1 MSSWTAVSGNRSV
14 LFTDFY
20 FEVEI
25 ARLLLVLTDVDAW
38 SEPERPRLLSSRQS
52 LEVIYGFADQ
62 SRAFV
67 ELTQLPLNR
76 VYVQVR
82 HEFATDD
89 SAATYQRFWSRT
101 GEMVETRLSTQTL
114 AMASAPGKLNMFF
127 KVGPLKKD
135 GYHDVVSVYQAL
147 NLRERVLVSA
157 SHNWQIGVS
166 GSLPTEHLQAVPTDE
181 SNLVVKAAKLISEL
195 AGLPSASQVAFGIDK
210 QVPVAGGMGGG
221 SADAAAAAVA
231 VNELWATGF
240 TTQELVEITKPLGA
254 DVPFAVLGGT
264 ALGLGVGEKL
274 TPIDNIAPLH
284 WVMIASPGG
293 LSTPAVFKRLDELRA
308 DRKQRVV
315 SEEYLTEPT
324 ELLEALRVGNPFEI
338 AELLH
343 NDLQEAA
350 VDLMPSLGDTIVHG
364 MRCGALKAMVSGSG
378 PTVALLCGSEDAAV
392 EVAVQMRALG
402 YSAIATSGPAE
413 GAKVDK

>member
-1 MSSWTAVSGNRSV
+1 
-14 LFTDFY
+14 
-20 FEVEI
+20 
-25 ARLLLVLTDVDAW
+25 
-38 SEPERPRLLSSRQS
+38 
-52 LEVIYGFADQ
+52 
-62 SRAFV
+62 
-67 ELTQLPLNR
+67 
-76 VYVQVR
+76 
-82 HEFATDD
+82 
-89 SAATYQRFWSRT
+89 
-101 GEMVETRLSTQTL
+101 
-114 AMASAPGKLNMFF
+114 
-127 KVGPLKKD
+127 
-135 GYHDVVSVYQAL
+135 
-147 NLRERVLVSA
+147 
-157 SHNWQIGVS
+157 
-166 GSLPTEHLQAVPTDE
+166 
-181 SNLVVKAAKLISEL
+181 
-195 AGLPSASQVAFGIDK
+195 
-210 QVPVAGGMGGG
+210 
-221 SADAAAAAVA
+221 
-231 VNELWATGF
+231 
-240 TTQELVEITKPLGA
+240 LVEITKPLGA

-274 TPIDNIAPLH
+274 TPIENIAPLH

-324 ELLEALRVGNPFEI
+324 ELLQALRVGNPFEI